1 MPTLPELATYMDELL
16 QPAEFADWTNALNG
30 VQFENQRPI
39 ERIAAAVDLSRATI
53 EGAAA
58 ARANLL
64 LVHHGMF
71 WGGLQQI
78 RGPYYQRV
86 RLLVEHDIAVYAS
99 HLPLD
104 AHPEIGN
111 NVLLARELGLE
122 PDGGFA
128 RIRGKPIGL
137 HGRSDIATSKLAER
151 ARTFSRA
158 QGGDVRV
165 IGAGPERVTRRW
177 GMCTG
182 AGIDAE
188 SLKEAAALGVDTL
201 IVGEGPHW
209 SAVEAPE
216 LGIAVLYAGHYA
228 TETLGVRALAARVGE
243 TFSIPWSF
251 IDAPTG
257 F

>member
-1 MPTLPELATYMDELL
+1 MPTLSELATYMDELL
-16 QPAEFADWTNALNG
+16 QPADFADWANALNG
-30 VQFENQRPI
+30 IQFEHRGPI
-39 ERIAAAVDLSRATI
+39 TRIAAAVDLSRGTI

-58 ARANLL
+58 QGANLL

-78 RGPYYQRV
+78 RGPLYARI
-86 RLLVEHDIAVYAS
+86 RLLIEHDIAVYAS

-111 NVLLARELGLE
+111 NVLLARELALT

-128 RIRGKPIGL
+128 HIKGKAIGL
-137 HGRSDIATSKLAER
+137 HGRCNLPTTTLVQR
-151 ARTFSRA
+151 ARAFSGA
-158 QGGDVRV
+158 HGGDTRV
-165 IGAGPERVTRRW
+165 VGAPADRVTRRW

-182 AGIDAE
+182 AGVDAE
-188 SLKEAAALGVDTL
+188 FLKEAADLGVDTL

-216 LGIAVLYAGHYA
+216 LGIAVLYLGHYA
-228 TETLGVRALAARVGE
+228 TETLGVRALASRVG
-243 TFSIPWSF
+243 TAFSIPWSF

-257 F
+257 L

>member
-1 MPTLPELATYMDELL
+1 MATLSELARYMDELL
-16 QPAEFADWTNALNG
+16 QPAEFADWANALNG
-30 VQFENQRPI
+30 IQVEHRGPI
-39 ERIAAAVDLSRATI
+39 TRIAAAVDLSRATI

-78 RGPYYQRV
+78 RGPLYERI
-86 RLLVEHDIAVYAS
+86 RLLIEHDIAVYAS

-104 AHPEIGN
+104 AHAEVGN
-111 NVLLARELGLE
+111 NALLARELELT

-128 RIRGKPIGL
+128 HIKGRAIGL
-137 HGRSDIATSKLAER
+137 HGRCDLPTGMLVQR
-151 ARTFSRA
+151 ARAFSGA
-158 QGGDVRV
+158 HGGEARV
-165 IGAGPERVTRRW
+165 IGATANRVTRRW
-177 GMCTG
+177 AMCTG
-182 AGIDAE
+182 AGVDAE
-188 SLKEAAALGVDTL
+188 SLREAVALGADTL

-216 LGIAVLYAGHYA
+216 LGIAVLYLGHYA
-228 TETLGVRALAARVGE
+228 TETLGVRALAARVAE

-257 F
+257 L

>member
-1 MPTLPELATYMDELL
+1 MATLSELARYMDELL
-16 QPAEFADWTNALNG
+16 QPADFADWANALNG
-30 VQFENQRPI
+30 IQVEHRGPVT
-39 ERIAAAVDLSRATI
+39 RIAAAVDLSRATI

-78 RGPYYQRV
+78 RGPLYERI
-86 RLLVEHDIAVYAS
+86 RLLIEHDIAVYAS

-104 AHPEIGN
+104 AHPEVGN
-111 NVLLARELGLE
+111 NALLARELELT

-128 RIRGKPIGL
+128 HIKGKAIGL
-137 HGRSDIATSKLAER
+137 HGRCNLPTTTLVQR
-151 ARTFSRA
+151 ARAFSAA
-158 QGGDVRV
+158 QGGDARV
-165 IGAGPERVTRRW
+165 IGAAADRVTRRW
-177 GMCTG
+177 AMCTG
-182 AGIDAE
+182 AGVDAE
-188 SLKEAAALGVDTL
+188 SLKEAVALGADTL

-209 SAVEAPE
+209 SAVEGPE
-216 LGIAVLYAGHYA
+216 LGIAVLYLGHYA
-228 TETLGVRALAARVGE
+228 TETLGVRALAARVAE

-257 F
+257 L

>member
-1 MPTLPELATYMDELL
+1 MATLSELARYMDELL
-16 QPAEFADWTNALNG
+16 LPGDYPDWANALNG
-30 VQFENQRPI
+30 IQVEHRGPI
-39 ERIAAAVDLSRATI
+39 TRIAAAVDLSRATI

-78 RGPYYQRV
+78 RGPLYERV
-86 RLLVEHDIAVYAS
+86 RLLIEHDIAVYAS

-104 AHPEIGN
+104 AHPEVGN
-111 NVLLARELGLE
+111 NALLARELDLT

-128 RIRGKPIGL
+128 HIKGKAIGL
-137 HGRSDIATSKLAER
+137 HGRCNLPTATLVQR
-151 ARTFSRA
+151 ARAFSGA
-158 QGGDVRV
+158 HGGDARA
-165 IGAGPERVTRRW
+165 IGATADRVTRRW
-177 GMCTG
+177 AVCTG
-182 AGIDAE
+182 AGVDAE
-188 SLKEAAALGVDTL
+188 SLKEAVALGADTL

-216 LGIAVLYAGHYA
+216 LGIAVLYLGHYA
-228 TETLGVRALAARVGE
+228 TETLGVRALAARVAAA
-243 TFSIPWSF
+243 FSIPWSF

-257 F
+257 L